1 MAEASKQPTCEQRVG
16 PSLDSTI
23 DDIRLMFWGARE
35 DDLELTDDGT
45 LDTVIRVGDEEFRY
59 DADAMA
65 DYRDEDGD
73 FDMQAFFD
81 DFKNEINYR
90 LSERWFEYGLSFD
103 YVAAGT
109 FSDQDQGYFRYQLSC
124 GGPSTE
130 FRFFVDP
137 DLTCWKIEYWFL
149 DWWDG
154 ACRTLHGDDK
164 KLMLDVFEQFKD
176 CGTLQ
181 VELERS
187 RED

>member
-23 DDIRLMFWGARE
+23 NDIRIMIWGARQN
-35 DDLELTDDGT
+35 DLELIYDGT
-45 LDTVIRVGDEEFRY
+45 IDTVIRVGDAEFRY
-59 DADAMA
+59 YKYETADC
-65 DYRDEDGD
+65 RNEDGN
-73 FDMQAFFD
+73 FDMEAFFD
-81 DFKNEINYR
+81 DHKCEIDDELR
-90 LSERWFEYGLSFD
+90 DRWFEYGLCFD

-109 FSDQDQGYFRYQLSC
+109 FSDQKQGYFRYQLSC

-137 DLTCWKIEYWFL
+137 DLICWKIEYWFL
-149 DWWDG
+149 DWWDS
-154 ACRTLHGDDK
+154 ACRTLHGNDY

-181 VELERS
+181 AELERS